1 MGPQIQAQ
9 TNGPVVPVLEVF
21 IDHVK
26 FTVIRKSLRFLLGEK
41 RKRKSNRKRTKLH

>member
-26 FTVIRKSLRFLLGEK
+26 FTVIRKSLRFLLGEE
-41 RKRKSNRKRTKLH
+41 RKKKKKQ